1 MAFTTALS
9 GVNAAQSDLDVISNN
24 IANSSTTGFKTG
36 RAEFGDVYAQS
47 LLGTTTPTPGQGVKV
62 TGITQQFS
70 QGDLEFTDNALDVAI
85 NGDGFFQVKDQG
97 VVEYTRAGAFKID
110 KDGFVSTV
118 SGARV
123 QGYQVDATSGD
134 VTGTIGDIQTQASLL
149 AAKATAKA
157 SFSGN
162 LDARDGNKTAANFL
176 ATDAST
182 YHATTSMAVF
192 DSQGNSRVLDLYFI
206 KTADNTFSVMSFLD
220 NATTTANATT
230 PLITDLPFAT
240 NGTYDAAG
248 GGGDKGLA
256 NIAVAA
262 ANGVDAIA
270 IALDVT
276 GLTQFGSN
284 FAINT
289 ATQNGY
295 SAGQLS
301 SIEVS
306 DVGLVSARYS
316 NGISA
321 SLGQFALA
329 DFGNPNG
336 LQPVGSTNWVETF
349 KSGQPVLNKAGDN
362 ALGLIQG
369 FALEQSNVA
378 ITQELVDLI
387 VAQRNFQANAQVV
400 QAEDAITQTIIN
412 MR

>member
-70 QGDLEFTDNALDVAI
+70 QGDMEFTDNALDVAI
-85 NGDGFFQVKDQG
+85 NGDGFFQVKNAG

-123 QGYQVDATSGD
+123 QGYQIDATTGK
-134 VTGTIGDIQTQASLL
+134 VTGTVGDIQTQAALL
-149 AAKATAKA
+149 APKATTTATLT
-157 SFSGN
+157 GN
-162 LDARDGNKTAANFL
+162 LDARDVNKVAANFV

-206 KTADNTFSVMSFLD
+206 KTADNTFSVMSYLD
-220 NATTTANATT
+220 GASTTAGATT
-230 PLITDLPFAT
+230 PLITGLPFSTA
-240 NGTYDAAG
+240 GAYDAAG

-256 NIAVAA
+256 TIAKAAADGVAA
-262 ANGVDAIA
+262 IS
-270 IALDVT
+270 IALDIT
-276 GLTQFGSN
+276 GLTQFGTN

-306 DVGLVSARYS
+306 DVGVVSARYS
-316 NGISA
+316 NGIS
-321 SLGQFALA
+321 SKLGQFALA

-349 KSGQPVLNKAGDN
+349 KSGQPVLNKAGDAN
-362 ALGLIQG
+362 LGLIQG
-369 FALEQSNVA
+369 FALEQSNVQ

>member
-85 NGDGFFQVKDQG
+85 NGDGFFQVKENG

-110 KDGFVSTV
+110 KDGYISTV

-123 QGYQVDATSGD
+123 QGFQVDATTGA
-134 VTGTIGDIQTQASLL
+134 VTGNIGDIQTQTALLDPKASTTATITGNLN
-149 AAKATAKA
+149 AGATAPTTTP
-157 SFSGN
+157 FS
-162 LDARDGNKTAANFL
+162 
-176 ATDAST
+176 ATDST
-182 YHATTSMAVF
+182 SYNSTTSLAVF
-192 DSQGNSRVLDLYFI
+192 DSKGNSHTLDLYFV
-206 KTADNTFSVMSFLD
+206 KTATANQWDVYSYIDGTS
-220 NATTTANATT
+220 TTANATT
-230 PLITDLPFAT
+230 ALITALPFSTA
-240 NGTYDAAG
+240 GAYDATGNKGTATIAQDVAG
-248 GGGDKGLA
+248 
-256 NIAVAA
+256 AA
-262 ANGVDAIA
+262 SLS
-270 IALDVT
+270 IALDIT
-276 GLTQFGSN
+276 GLTQYGTN
-284 FAINT
+284 FAVTT
-289 ATQNGY
+289 AAQNGY

-301 SIEVS
+301 SIEVNEY
-306 DVGLVSARYS
+306 GLVSARYS
-316 NGISA
+316 NGISSA
-321 SLGQFALA
+321 MGQFALA
-329 DFGNPNG
+329 DFQNPNG
-336 LQPVGSTNWVETF
+336 LQPVGSSNWIETF
-349 KSGQPVLNKAGDN
+349 KSGLPVLNKAGN
-362 ALGLIQG
+362 ANLGLIQG

>member
-110 KDGFVSTV
+110 KDGYVSTT

-123 QGYQVDATSGD
+123 QGFQVDAATGKVSGE
-134 VTGTIGDIQTQASLL
+134 IGDIQTQTALL
-149 AAKATAKA
+149 DPKAT
-157 SFSGN
+157 STTTITGN
-162 LDARDGNKTAANFL
+162 LDAAATVPSTATFS
-176 ATDAST
+176 ATDPTS
-182 YHATTSMAVF
+182 YNSTTSLAVF
-192 DSQGNSRVLDLYFI
+192 DSKGNSHTLDLYFI
-206 KTADNTFSVMSFLD
+206 KTAADNTWDVKTFL
-220 NATTTANATT
+220 NGTATTAGAITA
-230 PLITDLPFAT
+230 LPFTTA
-240 NGTYDAAG
+240 GAYDTT
-248 GGGDKGLA
+248 GDKGTVSITQTVA
-256 NIAVAA
+256 GAV
-262 ANGVDAIA
+262 DLA
-270 IALDVT
+270 IALDIT
-276 GLTQFGSN
+276 GLTQYGTN
-284 FAINT
+284 FAVTT
-289 ATQNGY
+289 AKQNGY

-301 SIEVS
+301 SIEVNEY
-306 DVGLVSARYS
+306 GLVSARYS
-316 NGISA
+316 NGIS
-321 SLGQFALA
+321 SSMGQFALA
-329 DFGNPNG
+329 DFGNVNG
-336 LQPVGSTNWVETF
+336 LQPVGSTNWIETY
-349 KSGQPVLNKAGDN
+349 KSGMPVLNKAGDN

>member
-47 LLGTTTPTPGQGVKV
+47 LLGTSTPTPGQGVKV

-85 NGDGFFQVKDQG
+85 NGDGFFQVKENG

-110 KDGFVSTV
+110 KDGYISTV

-123 QGYQVDATSGD
+123 QGFQVDATTGA
-134 VTGTIGDIQTQASLL
+134 VTGNIGDIQTQTALLDPKASTTATITGNLN
-149 AAKATAKA
+149 AGATAPTTTP
-157 SFSGN
+157 FS
-162 LDARDGNKTAANFL
+162 
-176 ATDAST
+176 ATDST
-182 YHATTSMAVF
+182 SYNSTTSLAVF
-192 DSQGNSRVLDLYFI
+192 DSKGNSHTLDLYFV
-206 KTADNTFSVMSFLD
+206 KTATANQWDVYSYIDGTS
-220 NATTTANATT
+220 TTANATT
-230 PLITDLPFAT
+230 ALITALPFSTA
-240 NGTYDAAG
+240 GAYDATGNKGTATIAQDEAG
-248 GGGDKGLA
+248 
-256 NIAVAA
+256 AA
-262 ANGVDAIA
+262 SLS
-270 IALDVT
+270 IALDIT
-276 GLTQFGSN
+276 GLTQYGTN
-284 FAINT
+284 FAVTT
-289 ATQNGY
+289 AAQNGY

-306 DVGLVSARYS
+306 EYGLVSARYS
-316 NGISA
+316 NGISSA
-321 SLGQFALA
+321 MGQFALA
-329 DFGNPNG
+329 DFQNPNG
-336 LQPVGSTNWVETF
+336 LQPVGSTNWIETF
-349 KSGQPVLNKAGDN
+349 KSGMPVLNKAGN
-362 ALGLIQG
+362 ANLGLIQG

>member
-85 NGDGFFQVKDQG
+85 NGDGFFQVKTTQG

-110 KDGFVSTV
+110 KDGYVSTT
-118 SGARV
+118 SGAKV
-123 QGYQVDATSGD
+123 QGFQVNAGS
-134 VTGTIGDIQTQASLL
+134 VTGEIGNIQTQTALL
-149 AAKATAKA
+149 APKPTSTTKLT
-157 SFSGN
+157 GN
-162 LDARDGNKTAANFL
+162 LDARATVPTTGTFS
-176 ATDAST
+176 ATDP
-182 YHATTSMAVF
+182 TSYNSVTSLAVF
-192 DSQGNSRVLDLYFI
+192 DSKGGSHTLDIYFV
-206 KTADNTFSVMSFLD
+206 KTA
-220 NATTTANATT
+220 TANQWNVLTYIDGTSTSADATT
-230 PLITDLPFAT
+230 PESSALPFSTA
-240 NGTYDAAG
+240 GAYDANGNKGTFSIDTTVAG
-248 GGGDKGLA
+248 AVELT
-256 NIAVAA
+256 IAV
-262 ANGVDAIA
+262 DI
-270 IALDVT
+270 T
-276 GLTQFGSN
+276 GLTQYGTN

-289 ATQNGY
+289 AEQNGY

-306 DVGLVSARYS
+306 EYGLVSARYS
-316 NGISA
+316 NGIS
-321 SLGQFALA
+321 SSMGQFALA
-329 DFGNPNG
+329 DFGNVNG
-336 LQPVGSTNWVETF
+336 LQPVGSTNWIETY
-349 KSGQPVLNKAGDN
+349 KSGMPVLNKAGDN

>member
-85 NGDGFFQVKDQG
+85 NGDGFFQVKENG

-110 KDGFVSTV
+110 KDGYISTV

-123 QGYQVDATSGD
+123 QGFQVDATTGA
-134 VTGTIGDIQTQASLL
+134 VTGNIGDIQTQTALLDPKASTTATVTGNLN
-149 AAKATAKA
+149 AGATAPTTTP
-157 SFSGN
+157 FS
-162 LDARDGNKTAANFL
+162 
-176 ATDAST
+176 ATDST
-182 YHATTSMAVF
+182 SYNSTTSLAVF
-192 DSQGNSRVLDLYFI
+192 DSKGNSHTLDLYFV
-206 KTADNTFSVMSFLD
+206 KTATANQWDVYSYLD
-220 NATTTANATT
+220 GTSTTANATT
-230 PLITDLPFAT
+230 ALITALPFSTA
-240 NGTYDAAG
+240 GAYDATGNKGTATIAQDVAG
-248 GGGDKGLA
+248 
-256 NIAVAA
+256 AA
-262 ANGVDAIA
+262 SLS
-270 IALDVT
+270 IALDIT
-276 GLTQFGSN
+276 GLTQYGTN
-284 FAINT
+284 FAVTT
-289 ATQNGY
+289 AAQNGY

-306 DVGLVSARYS
+306 EYGLVSARYS
-316 NGISA
+316 NGISSA
-321 SLGQFALA
+321 MGQFALA
-329 DFGNPNG
+329 DFQNPNG
-336 LQPVGSTNWVETF
+336 LQPVGSSNWIETF
-349 KSGQPVLNKAGDN
+349 KSGMPVLNKAGN
-362 ALGLIQG
+362 ANLGLIQG

>member
-85 NGDGFFQVKDQG
+85 NGDGFFQVKTTQG

-110 KDGFVSTV
+110 KDGYVSTT
-118 SGARV
+118 SGAKV
-123 QGYQVDATSGD
+123 QGFQVDAATGKVSGE
-134 VTGTIGDIQTQASLL
+134 VGDIQTQTALL
-149 AAKATAKA
+149 APKPTSTTKLT
-157 SFSGN
+157 GN
-162 LDARDGNKTAANFL
+162 LDARAAVPTTGTFS
-176 ATDAST
+176 ATDP
-182 YHATTSMAVF
+182 TSYNSVTSLAVF
-192 DSQGNSRVLDLYFI
+192 DSKGGSHTLDIYFV
-206 KTADNTFSVMSFLD
+206 KTA
-220 NATTTANATT
+220 TANQWNVLTYIDGTSTSADATT
-230 PLITDLPFAT
+230 PESSALPFSTA
-240 NGTYDAAG
+240 GAYDATGNKGTFSIDTTVAG
-248 GGGDKGLA
+248 AVDLT
-256 NIAVAA
+256 IAV
-262 ANGVDAIA
+262 DI
-270 IALDVT
+270 T
-276 GLTQFGSN
+276 GLTQYGTN

-289 ATQNGY
+289 AEQNGY

-306 DVGLVSARYS
+306 EYGLVSARYS
-316 NGISA
+316 NGIS
-321 SLGQFALA
+321 SSMGQFALA
-329 DFGNPNG
+329 DFGNVNG
-336 LQPVGSTNWVETF
+336 LQPVGSTNWIETY
-349 KSGQPVLNKAGDN
+349 KSGMPVLNKAGDN

>member
-24 IANSSTTGFKTG
+24 IANSSTTGFKTA

-85 NGDGFFQVKDQG
+85 NGDGFFQVKTTEG

-110 KDGFVSTV
+110 KDGYVSTT
-118 SGARV
+118 SGAKV
-123 QGYQVDATSGD
+123 QGFQVNAGS
-134 VTGTIGDIQTQASLL
+134 VTGEIGNIQTQTALL
-149 AAKATAKA
+149 APKPTANVTLT
-157 SFSGN
+157 GN
-162 LDARDGNKTAANFL
+162 LDASKGVPSNGTFS
-176 ATDAST
+176 ATDPTSYTAV
-182 YHATTSMAVF
+182 TSMAVF
-192 DSQGNSRVLDLYFI
+192 DSKGASHTLDVYFV
-206 KTADNTFSVMSFLD
+206 KTA
-220 NATTTANATT
+220 TANQWDVITYVDSTNTNAGGATT
-230 PLITDLPFAT
+230 PEIDQLPFSTAGVYDT
-240 NGTYDAAG
+240 TGNKGTHTLTTVAITGAAG
-248 GGGDKGLA
+248 LVLK
-256 NIAVAA
+256 
-262 ANGVDAIA
+262 
-270 IALDVT
+270 LDVT
-276 GLTQFGSN
+276 GMTQYGSN
-284 FAINT
+284 FAVNT
-289 ATQNGY
+289 AVQDGY

-301 SIEVS
+301 SIEVNEY
-306 DVGLVSARYS
+306 GLVSARYS

-321 SLGQFALA
+321 SMGQCALA
-329 DFGNPNG
+329 DFGNVNG
-336 LQPVGSTNWVETF
+336 LQPVGSTNWIETY
-349 KSGQPVLNKAGDN
+349 KSGGPVLNKAGDN

>member
-110 KDGFVSTV
+110 KDGYVSTT

-123 QGYQVDATSGD
+123 QGFQVDAATGKVSGE
-134 VTGTIGDIQTQASLL
+134 IGDIQTQTALL
-149 AAKATAKA
+149 DPKAT
-157 SFSGN
+157 STTTITGN
-162 LDARDGNKTAANFL
+162 LDARATVPTNGTFS
-176 ATDAST
+176 ATDPTS
-182 YHATTSMAVF
+182 YNSTTSLAVF
-192 DSQGNSRVLDLYFI
+192 DSKGNSHTLDLYFI
-206 KTADNTFSVMSFLD
+206 KTSTANQWDVKTFLD
-220 NATTTANATT
+220 GSATTAGAITA
-230 PLITDLPFAT
+230 LPFTTA
-240 NGTYDAAG
+240 GAYDTT
-248 GGGDKGLA
+248 GDKGTVSITQTVA
-256 NIAVAA
+256 GAV
-262 ANGVDAIA
+262 DLA
-270 IALDVT
+270 IALDIT
-276 GLTQFGSN
+276 GLTQYGTN
-284 FAINT
+284 FAVTT
-289 ATQNGY
+289 AKQNGY

-301 SIEVS
+301 SIEVNEY
-306 DVGLVSARYS
+306 GLVSARYS
-316 NGISA
+316 NGIS
-321 SLGQFALA
+321 SSMGQFALA
-329 DFGNPNG
+329 DFGNVNG
-336 LQPVGSTNWVETF
+336 LQPVGSTNWIETY
-349 KSGQPVLNKAGDN
+349 KSGMPVLNKAGDN

>member
-70 QGDLEFTDNALDVAI
+70 QGDMEFTDNALDVAI
-85 NGDGFFQVKDQG
+85 NGDGFFQVKNNG
-97 VVEYTRAGAFKID
+97 VVEYTRAGAFTID
-110 KDGFVSTV
+110 KDGYISTV

-123 QGYQVDATSGD
+123 QGYQVDATTGK
-134 VTGTIGDIQTQASLL
+134 VTGPVGDIQTQASLL
-149 AAKATAKA
+149 APSATTKAT
-157 SFSGN
+157 FTGN
-162 LDARDGNKTAANFL
+162 LDARDGNKTAGDFV

-206 KTADNTFSVMSFLD
+206 KTADNTFSVMSYLD
-220 NATTTANATT
+220 GASTTAGAAT
-230 PLITDLPFAT
+230 PLITGLPFSTA
-240 NGTYDAAG
+240 GAYDAAG

-256 NIAVAA
+256 TIAKAAADGVAA
-262 ANGVDAIA
+262 IS
-270 IALDVT
+270 IALDIS
-276 GLTQFGSN
+276 GFTQFGTN
-284 FAINT
+284 FAVNT

-301 SIEVS
+301 SIEVR
-306 DVGLVSARYS
+306 DVGVVSARYS
-316 NGISA
+316 NGISS

-336 LQPVGSTNWVETF
+336 LQPVGSTNWVETY
-349 KSGQPVLNKAGDN
+349 KSGQPVLNKAGDAN
-362 ALGLIQG
+362 LGLIQG
-369 FALEQSNVA
+369 FALEQSNVQ